1 MLDVV
6 GTSGGGVGGMSPVT
20 LQSPSIPAHS
30 SFKAEIGGSVNTSR
44 IGGEGGN
51 IASSALGSMAR
62 PWSLEGSGGGGGE
75 RAVGEFF

>member
-20 LQSPSIPAHS
+20 RHSASIPAQS
-30 SFKAEIGGSVNTSR
+30 SFKAVIGGSVNTSR
-44 IGGEGGN
+44 IGGEGGS
-51 IASSALGSMAR
+51 IASSTMGSIAR

-75 RAVGEFF
+75 RAVVELF